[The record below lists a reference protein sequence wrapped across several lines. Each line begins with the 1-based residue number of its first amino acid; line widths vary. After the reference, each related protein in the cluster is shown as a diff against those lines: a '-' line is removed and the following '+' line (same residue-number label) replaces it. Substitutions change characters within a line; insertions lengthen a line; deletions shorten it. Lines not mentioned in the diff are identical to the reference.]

1 MSKFDDFPHD
11 EDDEIEYVSKTQL
24 KQEMAAL
31 QELGSK
37 IVDLSE
43 KLLHQIPLEGRL
55 EEAILECR
63 RIKSR
68 EGRRRQL
75 QFIGK
80 LMRQTDYEAI
90 QQAYEKIEA
99 RGRDNV
105 QRTHQVERWRDRLID
120 GGSEAMGEFLQE
132 CWNADR
138 QHLRQLI
145 RAAQK
150 ERSQEKPPASARKL
164 FRYIRELMD
173 EL

>member
-1 MSKFDDFPHD
+1 MSDFDDLPNN
-11 EDDEIEYVSKTQL
+11 DDDIEFVSRTQL
-24 KQEMAAL
+24 KREMEAL

-43 KLLHQIPLEGRL
+43 KLLNQIPLEGQL
-55 EEAILECR
+55 ETAIHECR
-63 RIKSR
+63 KMRHR

-80 LMRQTDYEAI
+80 LMRAADHEAI
-90 QQAYEKIEA
+90 QAAFDKVEA

-105 QRTHQVERWRDRLID
+105 QRTHQVELWRDRLINES
-120 GGSEAMGEFLQE
+120 SEAMGEFLNE
-132 CWNADR
+132 FWNADR

-150 ERSQEKPPASARKL
+150 ELSQEKPPASARKL
-164 FRYIRELMD
+164 FRYIREIMD
-173 EL
+173 DME